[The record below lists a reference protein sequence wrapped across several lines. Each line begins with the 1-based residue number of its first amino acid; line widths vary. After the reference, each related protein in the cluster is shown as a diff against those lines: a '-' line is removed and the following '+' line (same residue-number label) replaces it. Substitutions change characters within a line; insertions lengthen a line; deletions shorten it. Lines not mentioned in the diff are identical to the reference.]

1 MKTACHIAGAFVG
14 LIVISGCSS
23 QSKPRPTLAAGLPT
37 PRPPRPPSQLPSL
50 ESRLAPEW
58 ISAATRIQR
67 GKSVIYYHG
76 TAEQNS
82 AEGEIWTGTVK
93 GDILFLSPEHAV
105 LIPSG
110 TLTLAPG
117 NRVKVTGS
125 SHSVLA
131 PSAEAAKWRKLL
143 TS

>member
-1 MKTACHIAGAFVG
+1 MKTGFHIGAAFAG
-14 LIVISGCSS
+14 LTLISGCASHS
-23 QSKPRPTLAAGLPT
+23 NPGPVLTAGLPT
-37 PRPPRPPSQLPSL
+37 PRPPRPPLQLPSL
-50 ESRLAPEW
+50 ESHLAPEW